1 MREQPD
7 LPGKNDFAMAFK
19 AIALARGLS
28 GDAKT
33 VGAVLLAH
41 FNAKTGQC
49 DPGTD
54 RIAMKAGIST
64 RNVVKATNALH
75 ESGLVVKTRHG
86 GNGFRS
92 SYQPNWGKLREVVE
106 AFERSDGAAEVV
118 NKRASTKCTNVH
130 LDSEQTFTLT
140 HIRNSSK
147 KLTDSDGASGEADA
161 NPAPRPV
168 RSVSKDRVQGLL
180 RESLR
185 HPSARK
191 QQPPSVVL
199 AQEAAR
205 HRIEIDI
212 DKLSPTT
219 RSVVDQRMT
228 ADIQHE
234 AIIAEQKRQ
243 GAGLDV
249 IMERVSQMPRQTQ
262 PERHHNGS

>member
-1 MREQPD
+1 MNDQPD

-54 RIAMKAGIST
+54 RIAAKAGIST

-75 ESGLVVKTRHG
+75 DSGLVVKTRHG

-92 SYQPNWGKLREVVE
+92 SYQPIWSKLRKIVE
-106 AFERSDGAAEVV
+106 DFEQADGAAEIV
-118 NKRASTKCTNVH
+118 NKRAHTKCTNVH

-140 HIRNSSK
+140 HIRNSPK
-147 KLTDSDGASGEADA
+147 KLTDTDGASGWDGDQSS
-161 NPAPRPV
+161 PKPV
-168 RSVSKDRVQGLL
+168 RTVSEDRVQGLL
-180 RESLR
+180 RDSLR
-185 HPSARK
+185 HRPAIKR
-191 QQPPSVVL
+191 QPPSVVA

-205 HRIEIDI
+205 HRIDAGMA
-212 DKLSPTT
+212 KLEPTM
-219 RSVVDQRMT
+219 RSLFEDRMT
-228 ADIQHE
+228 ADIQHQ
-234 AIIAEQKRQ
+234 AIIAEVKRQ
-243 GAGLDV
+243 GGWFDVVWEHAHRIPVQKAG
-249 IMERVSQMPRQTQ
+249 
-262 PERHHNGS
+262 GS

>member
-1 MREQPD
+1 MNDRPD

-54 RIAMKAGIST
+54 RIAAKAGIST

-92 SYQPNWGKLREVVE
+92 SYQPNWGKFREVVE
-106 AFERSDGAAEVV
+106 AFEKADGAAEIV
-118 NKRASTKCTNVH
+118 NKRAHTQCTNVH

-140 HIRNSSK
+140 HIRNSPK
-147 KLTDSDGASGEADA
+147 ELTDTDGASGRAESLSS
-161 NPAPRPV
+161 PRPV
-168 RSVSKDRVQGLL
+168 RPVSADRVQGLL
-180 RESLR
+180 RDSLR
-185 HPSARK
+185 KAHRPKPQLPSA
-191 QQPPSVVL
+191 VA

-205 HRIEIDI
+205 HRLDDAIAA
-212 DKLSPTT
+212 LSETM
-219 RSVVDQRMT
+219 RSVIDQRMT
-228 ADIQHE
+228 AEIQQE
-234 AIIAEQKRQ
+234 AIVAEVKRQ
-243 GAGLDV
+243 GGGIAV
-249 IMERVSQMPRQTQ
+249 VVERVSQMRKPD
-262 PERHHNGS
+262 G